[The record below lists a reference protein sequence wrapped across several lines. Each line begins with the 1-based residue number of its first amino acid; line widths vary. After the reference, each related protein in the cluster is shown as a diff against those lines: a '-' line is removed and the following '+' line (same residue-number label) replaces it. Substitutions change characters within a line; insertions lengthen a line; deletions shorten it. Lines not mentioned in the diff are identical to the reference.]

1 VKKLVILTLAS
12 AALFA
17 TIGGASAQIFYS
29 GPRYESDRAPRYDRD
44 HYRRYDRDHDRRNY
58 RNDNRRHDR
67 RVVQKCRPHYTV
79 QDGVCK
85 PYRGY

>member
-1 VKKLVILTLAS
+1 MEATLVKKLVILTLAS

-17 TIGGASAQIFYS
+17 TIGGASAQITIQ
-29 GPRYESDRAPRYDRD
+29 GPRYESDRAP
-44 HYRRYDRDHDRRNY
+44 RYDRDHDRRNY

>member
-1 VKKLVILTLAS
+1 MKKLVILTLAS

-44 HYRRYDRDHDRRNY
+44 YDRGYYRGDDRR
-58 RNDNRRHDR
+58 DRHHNR
-67 RVVQKCRPHYTV
+67 RVVQKCRPHYTI

>member
-1 VKKLVILTLAS
+1 MKKLVILTLAS

-44 HYRRYDRDHDRRNY
+44 YDRGYYRGDDRR
-58 RNDNRRHDR
+58 DRRHNR
-67 RVVQKCRPHYTV
+67 RVVQKCRPHYIV